1 MPPQTIATA
10 FDRTMS
16 RDENHLTFTPAQ
28 TKERLKKDRDPQQTI
43 IIMSQGTIPSQHRG
57 RNKALRRFGFYY

>member
-1 MPPQTIATA
+1 MPPPTIATA

-43 IIMSQGTIPSQHRG
+43 IIMSQGTIIIMRQI
-57 RNKALRRFGFYY
+57 

>member
-1 MPPQTIATA
+1 MVVPPPTIATA

-43 IIMSQGTIPSQHRG
+43 IIMSQGTIIIMRQI
-57 RNKALRRFGFYY
+57 

>member
-1 MPPQTIATA
+1 MPPPTIATA

-28 TKERLKKDRDPQQTI
+28 TKEKRLKKDRNPQQTI
-43 IIMSQGTIPSQHRG
+43 IIMSQGTIVIMRLNIKQ
-57 RNKALRRFGFYY
+57 